1 MESKET
7 QKKRFYLKWPWNV
20 VVYILLVVLLR
31 VFAIPFILLI
41 MWWNKKQQP
50 DGPEE
55 GYCLQRTR
63 GRLIQ
68 LVWAALCLLV
78 SAAGGFYLVFSLK
91 EDRSGW
97 DYMNYLSLAF
107 SGAVA
112 VGGLLGAIYEG
123 YTGLRDALCPEKS
136 RLAQSIRNQL
146 PYPDEAPPVQKLF
159 AMVDQD
165 LKQNGEWFGKLG
177 IGKEWI
183 LGDEVSCISRI
194 RGVFS
199 REEIKHHH
207 SGNRTQTTRILQ
219 IWILDDRQHTQVT
232 DLKSPKELQGALEC
246 LQRRVPAALFG
257 VYDSKEYHDCIRAD
271 ENQWYAQERAYQQ
284 RKAQFEEQQRQYQER
299 QAQNQVLTLP
309 DGSVTS
315 RITARDLEQLLVQ
328 CRQNGETRSFQMVP
342 GVPFQSEEGTFSR
355 LVCFPGGVQEPVKL
369 VLEQFSG
376 SPRVPAKYGWTM
388 SASLEEAEDILR
400 TWLEGKVPSLRDWT
414 AVVFTGQSWQEKGKQ
429 KVDYLGNKEEK

>member
-199 REEIKHHH
+199 RDEIKHHH

-232 DLKSPKELQGALEC
+232 DLKSPKELQGHWSVCNDVCQLHFLGYMIPRNIMIASALMKISGM
-246 LQRRVPAALFG
+246 LRNG
-257 VYDSKEYHDCIRAD
+257 
-271 ENQWYAQERAYQQ
+271 
-284 RKAQFEEQQRQYQER
+284 
-299 QAQNQVLTLP
+299 LTSSGKHSLKN
-309 DGSVTS
+309 SN
-315 RITARDLEQLLVQ
+315 A
-328 CRQNGETRSFQMVP
+328 NTRSGRHRTRHSPCRMVP
-342 GVPFQSEEGTFSR
+342 
-355 LVCFPGGVQEPVKL
+355 
-369 VLEQFSG
+369 
-376 SPRVPAKYGWTM
+376 
-388 SASLEEAEDILR
+388 
-400 TWLEGKVPSLRDWT
+400 
-414 AVVFTGQSWQEKGKQ
+414 
-429 KVDYLGNKEEK
+429 